1 MLASLALLSA
11 CNKESNEP
19 VVQQEQKAKSGVSI
33 SMSGQIELPEE
44 LARGLEFQAFPG
56 KNGGTSYTP
65 FFNST
70 DGTNSTDIP
79 ALVCFYN
86 DYPDATTENA
96 PYVMRQVV
104 LGIHNVKGSH
114 GRMVSSFYFKQDN
127 IDENGRI
134 FQDHLK
140 NPGARRDQAKVNT
153 NPENLRMTLIVGFG
167 VKGGNRNTWD
177 NNSIHSDETSY
188 QLGKKVDL
196 TQPINYWV
204 DKDAQPNI
212 ARPIFAAFDVQ
223 PSGVADGKIAFSN
236 VKLTMVGSIIKAR
249 IENNDTEPHKI
260 VGFKI
265 ENVGRSALKLEPP
278 TRVEIPES
286 RKKRL
291 VPPAIVT
298 DRSNPGKRT
307 ELWMWYEFPQEDQ
320 RVIRGGYSDEWLVYL
335 PLNKTQSGGRADGPI
350 FSVMYDPVNAVPEYG
365 VTQKLKPL
373 KRDGLI
379 VSHTFTI
386 KRRR

>member
-1 MLASLALLSA
+1 MKKSILMLASLVLLSA

-19 VVQQEQKAKSGVSI
+19 VVKQEQKAKSGVSI
-33 SMSGQIELPEE
+33 SMSGQIELPEG
-44 LARGLEFQAFPG
+44 LARGLEFQPFPG
-56 KNGGTSYTP
+56 QKGGTSYTP
-65 FFNST
+65 FFNDTS
-70 DGTNSTDIP
+70 IP

-86 DYPDATTENA
+86 DYPDDNSENA

-104 LGIHNVKGSH
+104 LGINNVRGSH
-114 GRMVSSFYFKQDN
+114 GRMVSSFYFKENN
-127 IDENGRI
+127 IDEEGHI

-140 NPGARRDQAKVNT
+140 KPGARRDQAKVNT

-167 VKGGNRNTWD
+167 VKGNNRNAWD
-177 NNSIHSDETSY
+177 NNSILSSETSY
-188 QLGKKVDL
+188 KLGMKVDL

-204 DKDAQPNI
+204 DKDAKPNI

-249 IENNDTEPHKI
+249 IENDDDKDHNI

-265 ENVGRSALKLEPP
+265 ENVGRSALTLAPP
-278 TRVEIPES
+278 TRVEILGS

-298 DRSNPGKRT
+298 DRSNPDVRNQ
-307 ELWMWYEFPQEDQ
+307 LWMWYEFPQKDQ
-320 RVIRGGYSDEWLVYL
+320 RTIKGGFSDEWLVYL
-335 PLNKTQSGGRADGPI
+335 PLNKTQSSGRADGPI
-350 FSVMYDPVNAVPEYG
+350 FSVMYDKVNAKPNYG
-365 VTQKLKPL
+365 LPHKLKPL

-386 KRRR
+386 KPR